1 MQKLTQALARSL
13 RPGASPIKVS
23 DGGGLFLHVRP
34 SGVKTWRYSYR
45 HGGKQKTVVLGR
57 FPELSIEMARQQHGD
72 LRTLVASGAD
82 PVEEKILV
90 GRIFEEAAREWHQR
104 WAAVR
109 TEKHAA
115 QVWRRLELD
124 VFPAIGARTLVSLTA
139 SDFRKTIQSI
149 EDRGA
154 AEIARRNL
162 HTCGQILRFCVSHDY
177 VERNV
182 VSDLKPSDILRP
194 MKRRNFPRV
203 STAELPQLL
212 RDIDGYIGDERT
224 KLGLQL
230 LALTFVRTAELI
242 GAPWTEIDFE
252 AARWEIPGERMKMD
266 RPHVVP
272 LSRQAIAVLRRLKE
286 LSYGS
291 QWVLPH
297 ERKPDHLHMSNNT
310 LLYALY
316 RLGYRGRMTG
326 HGFRSVASTI
336 LYEQRFDPKHI
347 EMQLAHAETNEVVA
361 AYNKAEYLED
371 RTTMM
376 QAWADHL
383 DVARLQADKQ

>member
-1 MQKLTQALARSL
+1 MYKLTQAAARRAL
-13 RPGASPIKVS
+13 PGASNIKLS
-23 DGGGLFLHVRP
+23 DGGGLHLLVRP
-34 SGVKTWRYSYR
+34 TGTKTWCFSYR
-45 HGGKQKTVVLGR
+45 HLGRQKTVTIGR
-57 FPELSIEMARQQHGD
+57 FPELSIEMARQQHED
-72 LRTLVASGAD
+72 LRAVLASGAD
-82 PVEEKILV
+82 PAEEKVLT
-90 GRIFEEAAREWHQR
+90 GRTFEEAAGEWHQR
-104 WAAVR
+104 WSTVR
-109 TEKHAA
+109 NEKHAA

-124 VFPAIGARTLVSLTA
+124 VLPAIGDRPLVSLTA
-139 SDFRKTIQSI
+139 SDFRKTIQAI

-162 HTCGQILRFCVSHDY
+162 HACGQILRFCVSHDY

-242 GAPWTEIDFE
+242 GSPWTEIDFD
-252 AARWEIPGERMKMD
+252 AARWEIPAERMKMD

-272 LSRQAIAVLRRLKE
+272 LSRQAMVVLRRLQE

-291 QWVLPH
+291 PWVLPH
-297 ERKPDHLHMSNNT
+297 ERKPNHLHMSNNT

-336 LYEQRFDPKHI
+336 LYEQGFNAKHI
-347 EMQLAHAETNEVVA
+347 EMQLAHAEMNEVVA

-371 RTTMM
+371 RTKMM
-376 QAWADHL
+376 QAWADLL
-383 DVARLQADKQ
+383 DTARLQGVAQ